1 MLMPSTV
8 TEKWTILLAED
19 NPGDVFLVRRAL
31 DVHGIEYELR
41 LASDGEEA
49 LKIVRQAE
57 SGEYRIDLMLVDLNL
72 PRYDGGQIVAAARSG
87 TKLRSIPI
95 ILLTSSDSPHDRR
108 RITELGATLYFR
120 KPSDLSL
127 FMEIGQM
134 VKAVMDTKEKPAHSG
149 LALT

>member
-1 MLMPSTV
+1 MNAAPLTD
-8 TEKWTILLAED
+8 KWIILLAED

-31 DVHGIEYELR
+31 DVHGIAYELR

-49 LKIVRQAE
+49 LTIVRKAE
-57 SGEYRIDLMLVDLNL
+57 SGESPIDIILVDLNL

-87 TKLRSIPI
+87 TRLRTTPI

-108 RITELGATLYFR
+108 RATELGATLYFR

-127 FMEIGQM
+127 FMEIGGM
-134 VKAVMDTKEKPAHSG
+134 VKAIMQSRGCQHI
-149 LALT
+149 LA

>member
-1 MLMPSTV
+1 MLTPAPA
-8 TEKWTILLAED
+8 TEKWVILLAED

-31 DVHGIEYELR
+31 DIHGIDYELR
-41 LASDGEEA
+41 LARDGEEA
-49 LKIVRQAE
+49 LKLVRQAE
-57 SGEYRIDLMLVDLNL
+57 IGETQIDLMLVDLNL

-87 TKLRSIPI
+87 ARLRTTPI

-120 KPSDLSL
+120 KPSDLNL

-134 VKAVMDTKEKPAHSG
+134 VKALMDSKGSRRTA
-149 LALT
+149 

>member
-1 MLMPSTV
+1 MTMAAPA
-8 TEKWTILLAED
+8 TEKWVILLAED

-31 DVHGIEYELR
+31 DVHGIDFELQ

-49 LKIVRQAE
+49 LKLVRQAE
-57 SGEYRIDLMLVDLNL
+57 NGETQIDLMLVDLNL
-72 PRYDGGQIVAAARSG
+72 PRYDGGQIVAAARAG
-87 TKLRSIPI
+87 TRLSSIPI

-134 VKAVMDTKEKPAHSG
+134 VKAVMDSKGSRHL
-149 LALT
+149 LA